1 MYATPD
7 GIRQAN
13 ITSIANN
20 EAERLQFSQA
30 MVGRLK
36 GIIEAKLSN
45 LPKPTYPQNYIIP
58 SNPVAYKWYSYTLIT
73 TMNTTGYSDYP
84 ASVKV
89 KYTTP
94 NGPKE
99 TPVLQQ
105 KMLQNS
111 QKYKQK
117 GPMKQNLRSICRSDS
132 TNMLRTRSSH
142 LLREDIIHEEVIGR
156 FLPILA

>member
-45 LPKPTYPQNYIIP
+45 LPKPTYSQNYIIP
-58 SNPVAYKWYSYTLIT
+58 SNPVAYK
-73 TMNTTGYSDYP
+73 
-84 ASVKV
+84 
-89 KYTTP
+89 
-94 NGPKE
+94 
-99 TPVLQQ
+99 
-105 KMLQNS
+105 
-111 QKYKQK
+111 
-117 GPMKQNLRSICRSDS
+117 
-132 TNMLRTRSSH
+132 
-142 LLREDIIHEEVIGR
+142 
-156 FLPILA
+156 